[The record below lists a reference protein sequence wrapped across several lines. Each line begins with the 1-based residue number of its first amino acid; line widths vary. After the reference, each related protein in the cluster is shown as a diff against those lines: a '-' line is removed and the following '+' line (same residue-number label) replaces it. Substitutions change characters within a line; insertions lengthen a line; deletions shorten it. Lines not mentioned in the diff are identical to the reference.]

1 MSSVDLRNTEEIY
14 DEAFSGCSSLVQF
27 DLKNVKKIYKNIF
40 LECEALKTILI
51 NGNKNGQNNNYKVID
66 GKQVYDKSN
75 NSLIVDLS

>member
-1 MSSVDLRNTEEIY
+1 MSSVDIRNIEEIY
-14 DEAFSGCSSLVQF
+14 DEAFSGCSSLAQF
-27 DLKNVKKIYKNIF
+27 DLKNVKKISKNIF

>member
-1 MSSVDLRNTEEIY
+1 MSSIDIRNTEEIY
-14 DEAFSGCSSLVQF
+14 DEAFSGYSSLVQF
-27 DLKNVKKIYKNIF
+27 DLKNVKKISKNIF